1 MEMYVVGITLQVRN
15 YNKSGVGKKETKFVK
30 TKKKYV
36 FSQKENVFHG
46 VSYVQETLQEIFKQG
61 ILTAII

>member
-15 YNKSGVGKKETKFVK
+15 YNNSGVGKKKQNILRQ
-30 TKKKYV
+30 KYV

-46 VSYVQETLQEIFKQG
+46 VYVQETFQEIFKLG